1 MDERPPN
8 VPPEPI
14 LPLVT
19 DFSPSI
25 LVRAKYENAGF
36 PRTVKLNLR
45 VAVKKLSLSGNRRS
59 SAAKIKLGFMWLF
72 NQANGE
78 LTLTAK
84 SSILDFSYP
93 ISQVPRS
100 LKSEISLKKQKL
112 AIFRI
117 AGSSSPI
124 GLPSGIQDSR
134 IAGLN
139 SLMKPTMKQEISL
152 SHAKVKISPHLS
164 VFHWG

>member
-25 LVRAKYENAGF
+25 LVRAKYEKAGF
-36 PRTVKLNLR
+36 PRTVKLNLH
-45 VAVKKLSLSGNRRS
+45 VVV
-59 SAAKIKLGFMWLF
+59 
-72 NQANGE
+72 
-78 LTLTAK
+78 T
-84 SSILDFSYP
+84 
-93 ISQVPRS
+93 RS

-134 IAGLN
+134 IAGFN
-139 SLMKPTMKQEISL
+139 SLMKPSMK
-152 SHAKVKISPHLS
+152 
-164 VFHWG
+164 